1 MDWELELS
9 QAKGPSQVR
18 GRGRPGVLGGG
29 EVAPL
34 DEELGPWEEE
44 GQGGVHGHSASAGL
58 PPGLGGIVSPL
69 KPGESILFSSALS
82 EASWAPALMSTLPP
96 RIHAAAGERATAEA
110 L

>member
-1 MDWELELS
+1 MDWELEPS

-44 GQGGVHGHSASAGL
+44 GRGGVHGHSASAGL
-58 PPGLGGIVSPL
+58 PPAQWLRVTLFFFSFYL
-69 KPGESILFSSALS
+69 ILPFRHRSL
-82 EASWAPALMSTLPP
+82 
-96 RIHAAAGERATAEA
+96 IHP
-110 L
+110 

>member
-1 MDWELELS
+1 MDWELEPS

-44 GQGGVHGHSASAGL
+44 GRGGVHGHSASAGL
-58 PPGLGGIVSPL
+58 PPGLGGSVSPL
-69 KPGESILFSSALS
+69 KPGESIRFSSAPS
-82 EASWAPALMSTLPP
+82 EVSRAPALMSTLPP
-96 RIHAAAGERATAEA
+96 RIHAAGERATAPPR
-110 L
+110 